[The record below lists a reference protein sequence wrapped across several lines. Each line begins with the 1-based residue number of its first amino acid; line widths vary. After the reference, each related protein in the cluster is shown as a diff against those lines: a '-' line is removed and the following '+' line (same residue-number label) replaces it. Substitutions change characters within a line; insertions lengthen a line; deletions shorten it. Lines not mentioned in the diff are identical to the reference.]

1 MQSHTEDLLKREL
14 EALPKL
20 SPPPEA
26 EARVLAAM
34 RAAAQVRTRRH
45 TGRFAGLAAAAS
57 LSSAALLMLWQ
68 PWTSPE
74 ERLVVTAADTPSD
87 AQAALDDYLT
97 LVEQSA
103 RLERALVALPQR
115 TVMRAGTAGT
125 IATLE
130 DRIAHIDAEL
140 TLATAAGAENQYRTA
155 LWRDRVDVMN
165 ALLQV
170 RYVNSQAFVF

>member
-14 EALPKL
+14 EALPTL

-34 RAAAQVRTRRH
+34 RAAANARATRH
-45 TGRFAGLAAAAS
+45 VGRFAGLAAAAA
-57 LSSAALLMLWQ
+57 LVGAALLLLWQ
-68 PWTSPE
+68 PWTGPA
-74 ERLVVTAADTPSD
+74 ERVTVTAADAPSD
-87 AQAALDDYLT
+87 AARDDYLT